1 MAQGTSREK
10 PRGTMTVIYFLNS
23 PAARSL
29 RLYVFKTQT
38 QGMALKQTAKVINV
52 QLEAAEKDG
61 NSTPPPGM

>member
-1 MAQGTSREK
+1 
-10 PRGTMTVIYFLNS
+10 MTVIYPLNS

-38 QGMALKQTAKVINV
+38 QGVALKQTAKAINV